1 VFHRGYVQDLG
12 VVSPCSG
19 SSTMRIHNCH
29 FVKRC
34 TTTYQT
40 CPKLGGK
47 LNSLIPL
54 TDYSKPQSVPT
65 STLREPLY
73 VEIIQATSTP
83 FSKQSPNYPS
93 LQGRRTCNV
102 ATEFVTRYA
111 ANPRVYA
118 SIRPNPSRI
127 ISEILHLRGL
137 RYTSQVGSQSGT
149 ERLFGKAMK
158 HLIKLQSPS
167 YYWHDTLRIEIS
179 GPTQLPL
186 ALIVSVFLVYPQHD
200 AYFNVA
206 IGFACTVQDED

>member
-1 VFHRGYVQDLG
+1 MQ
-12 VVSPCSG
+12 C
-19 SSTMRIHNCH
+19 C
-29 FVKRC
+29 
-34 TTTYQT
+34 
-40 CPKLGGK
+40 
-47 LNSLIPL
+47 
-54 TDYSKPQSVPT
+54 
-65 STLREPLY
+65 
-73 VEIIQATSTP
+73 
-83 FSKQSPNYPS
+83 
-93 LQGRRTCNV
+93 
-102 ATEFVTRYA
+102 ATEFMMRYA

-118 SIRPNPSRI
+118 SIRPNPLRI
-127 ISEILHLRGL
+127 IPETLHLRGL